1 VSDNSTT
8 LIALGG
14 DPTLAVSSAG
24 RADRGRLLLVH
35 GFGGAKEDFADWI
48 DPLAATGWEV
58 VAYDQRGH
66 GESSGGEQ
74 TFSLQIFVDDLLA
87 LVDELKW
94 DRFVLLGHSMGGMVA
109 QLVALA
115 VPHRLAGL
123 ILMDTS
129 HGPPDGLDPD
139 QIALGQ
145 QIVREGGMAAL
156 MEVQKALGPGP
167 LDSPAHLRLLKE
179 RPGYQEFCDRKSL
192 ATSASMWV
200 SIVDEMIRQPDR
212 LAALRQ
218 LALPVLV
225 IVGEEDTGFL
235 RQCQDIADAIPGARL
250 AVIGGAGHSP
260 QLESP
265 DRWWKA
271 VTAFLEEVQA

>member
-1 VSDNSTT
+1 MSDNSTT

-74 TFSLQIFVDDLLA
+74 SFSLQIFVDDLLA

>member
-8 LIALGG
+8 LIALG
-14 DPTLAVSSAG
+14 DDRTLAVSSAG

-48 DPLAATGWEV
+48 DPLTATGWEV

>member
-1 VSDNSTT
+1 
-8 LIALGG
+8 
-14 DPTLAVSSAG
+14 
-24 RADRGRLLLVH
+24 
-35 GFGGAKEDFADWI
+35 
-48 DPLAATGWEV
+48 
-58 VAYDQRGH
+58 
-66 GESSGGEQ
+66 
-74 TFSLQIFVDDLLA
+74 
-87 LVDELKW
+87 
-94 DRFVLLGHSMGGMVA
+94 
-109 QLVALA
+109 
-115 VPHRLAGL
+115 
-123 ILMDTS
+123 
-129 HGPPDGLDPD
+129 
-139 QIALGQ
+139 
-145 QIVREGGMAAL
+145 MAAL